1 MNPPAIKKTIV
12 KQNKNHR
19 SLLLKWHFYMIRLR
33 TIILTIAKTKHKAG
47 VYCLA
52 TCLLISSLPLFAQ
65 ELQIFTEDWPPITF
79 GNNNKVDGMAVE
91 VVRAIQA
98 RINAASGGSTAIQ
111 VVPWARGYKALL
123 EEPNTLLFTVG
134 RSEEREK
141 LMILLGPIAIS
152 STSLYTRK
160 GNSAFL
166 QSLGDDIYKLKV
178 GAYRS
183 SIFADTARKKGYTD
197 IEQAPTPQIVAN
209 MLLAKRFDLWV
220 EGSFVVPSVL
230 KEIGHSAGEVEKVKV
245 LDSLELYLAF
255 SIQTPESTIKA
266 WEDAFRSI
274 KRDGTFTKI
283 YNKWLPT
290 EIAPTAL
297 IRLTPPAR

>member
-1 MNPPAIKKTIV
+1 
-12 KQNKNHR
+12 
-19 SLLLKWHFYMIRLR
+19 MIRL
-33 TIILTIAKTKHKAG
+33 KTLFRK
-47 VYCLA
+47 LA
-52 TCLLISSLPLFAQ
+52 SAWRKLIVHCFATSLLMSAAAACAQ
-65 ELQIFTEDWPPITF
+65 DLQIFTEDWPPITF

-98 RINAASGGSTAIQ
+98 RISSTAGGSSAIQ

-123 EEPNTLLFTVG
+123 EEPNTMLFTVG

-141 LMILLGPIAIS
+141 LMVLLGPIAIS
-152 STSLYTRK
+152 STSLYTRR
-160 GNSAFL
+160 GNSAYL
-166 QSLGDDIYKLKV
+166 ESLGDEILKLKV

-220 EGSFVVPSVL
+220 EGSFVVSSVL
-230 KEIGHSAGEVEKVKV
+230 KEIGHSPDEVEKVKV

-255 SIQTPESTIKA
+255 STQTRDSTIKA
-266 WEDAFRSI
+266 WEEAFRAI

-283 YNKWLPT
+283 YNKWLPND
-290 EIAPTAL
+290 IAPLTL
-297 IRLTPPAR
+297 IRLTPP